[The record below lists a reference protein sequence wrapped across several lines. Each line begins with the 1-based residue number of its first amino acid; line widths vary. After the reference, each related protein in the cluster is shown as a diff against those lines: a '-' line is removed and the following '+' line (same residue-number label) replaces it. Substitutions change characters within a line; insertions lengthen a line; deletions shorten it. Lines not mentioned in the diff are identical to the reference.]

1 MRVDARAPARV
12 DLAGGTVD
20 IWPLYLFHAGAQTVN
35 IAIRCFA
42 SCVIETRADRRIVF
56 VSQDQEIRETYES
69 LTDLGLKTSA
79 LPLVREL
86 VLFFEPR
93 RGVTVKTTSQ
103 VPAGAGLGGSSALN
117 IALCGALA
125 RVTGKRYTRTQLLE
139 IAKNVEAIVI
149 RVPTGWQDYFPAL
162 YGGANAVHL
171 ERDGVKRERLPLS
184 VHDLERRF
192 VLCYTGQPRNSA
204 INNWEV
210 MKAHIDADP
219 KVRRN
224 FDQIVTIASQMREAL
239 LANDWN
245 DVAELLALEW
255 DNRKRN
261 FKGISTP
268 KIDRMIEQTAKH
280 GTLAAKVCGAGGGG
294 CVVFLVAPGT
304 KFAVEQTLTRMG
316 GRIINFG
323 VSRNGLEVRS
333 NQTELSSEARKD
345 ERR

>member
-1 MRVDARAPARV
+1 MRVEARAPARV

-20 IWPLYLFHAGAQTVN
+20 IWPLYLFHPGAQTVN
-35 IAIRCFA
+35 VAIRCYA
-42 SCVIETRADRRIVF
+42 SCVIETRADRRLVL
-56 VSQDQEIRETYES
+56 VSQDQRVRETYAS
-69 LTDLGLKTSA
+69 RADLAARTSA
-79 LPLVREL
+79 LPLLREL
-86 VLFFEPR
+86 VLFFAPQ
-93 RGVTVKTTSQ
+93 RGLTIRTASQ

-125 RVTGKRYTRTQLLE
+125 RVTGKRYTRTQILE
-139 IAKNVEAIVI
+139 IAKNVEAVVI
-149 RVPTGWQDYFPAL
+149 GVPTGWQDYFPAL

-171 ERDGVKRERLPLS
+171 ERDGVKRERLPLAFS
-184 VHDLERRF
+184 DVEKRV

-210 MKAHIDADP
+210 MKSHIDGDP

-245 DVAELLALEW
+245 DVAELLAREW

-261 FKGISTP
+261 FRGISTP
-268 KIDRMIEQTAKH
+268 KIDRMIEETSKH

-294 CVVFLVAPGT
+294 CVVFLVEPGT
-304 KFAVEQTLTRMG
+304 KPAVEQMLTRMG
-316 GRIINFG
+316 GRIINFA
-323 VSRNGLEVRS
+323 VSRTGLEVRS
-333 NQTELSSEARKD
+333 NQTEAGRRRARD
-345 ERR
+345 ERQ

>member
-1 MRVDARAPARV
+1 MRVEARAPARV

-125 RVTGKRYTRTQLLE
+125 RVTGKHYTRTQLLE

-210 MKAHIDADP
+210 MKSHIDADP

-255 DNRKRN
+255 ENRKRN

-304 KFAVEQTLTRMG
+304 KSAVEQTLTRMG

-333 NQTELSSEARKD
+333 NQTELAGEARKD

>member
-1 MRVDARAPARV
+1 MRVEARAPARV

-20 IWPLYLFHAGAQTVN
+20 IWPLYLFHSGAQTVN
-35 IAIRCFA
+35 LAIRCYA

-56 VSQDQEIRETYES
+56 VSQDQQIRETYES
-69 LTDLGLKTSA
+69 LIDLSLKTSA

-93 RGVTVKTTSQ
+93 RGVTIKTTSQ

-117 IALCGALA
+117 IALCGGLA

-139 IAKNVEAIVI
+139 IAKNVEAVVI

-162 YGGANAVHL
+162 YGAANAVHL

-184 VHDLERRF
+184 FSDLEKRF

-210 MKAHIDADP
+210 MKAHIDGDP

-224 FDQIVTIASQMREAL
+224 FDEIVTIASQMREAL

-245 DVAELLALEW
+245 DVAQLLALEW
-255 DNRKRN
+255 ENRKRN
-261 FKGISTP
+261 FEGISTP
-268 KIDRMIEQTAKH
+268 KIDKMIEQTAKQ

-304 KFAVEQTLTRMG
+304 RAAVEEMLARLG
-316 GRIINFG
+316 GQIIPFG
-323 VSRNGLEVRS
+323 VSRVGLEVRS
-333 NQTELSSEARKD
+333 NQGELTAGAR
-345 ERR
+345 RRGQR

>member
-1 MRVDARAPARV
+1 
-12 DLAGGTVD
+12 LAGGTVD

-35 IAIRCFA
+35 VAIRCYA
-42 SCVIETRADRRIVF
+42 SCVIQTRADRRLVL
-56 VSQDQEIRETYES
+56 VSQDQQIRETYAS
-69 LTDLGLKTSA
+69 LADLAARPSA

-86 VLFFEPR
+86 VLFFAPR
-93 RGVTVKTTSQ
+93 RGVTIKTTSQ

-125 RVTGKRYTRTQLLE
+125 RVTGKRYTRPQILE

-171 ERDGVKRERLPLS
+171 ERDGVKRERLPLAFAD
-184 VHDLERRF
+184 VEKRF

-210 MKAHIDADP
+210 MKSHIDGDR

-268 KIDRMIEQTAKH
+268 KIDRMIERTSKH

-304 KFAVEQTLTRMG
+304 KPAVEQILTRMG
-316 GRIINFG
+316 GRIINFA
-323 VSRNGLEVRS
+323 VSRTGLEVRS
-333 NQTELSSEARKD
+333 DQTEAGRMSRRQ
-345 ERR
+345 ERQ

>member
-1 MRVDARAPARV
+1 MRVEARAPARV

-20 IWPLYLFHAGAQTVN
+20 IWPLYLFHSGAQTVN
-35 IAIRCFA
+35 LAIRCYA
-42 SCVIETRADRRIVF
+42 SCVIETRADRRVVLI
-56 VSQDQEIRETYES
+56 SQDQQIRETYES
-69 LTDLGLKTSA
+69 LTDLALKTSA

-93 RGVTVKTTSQ
+93 RGVTIKTTSQ

-117 IALCGALA
+117 IALCGGLA

-139 IAKNVEAIVI
+139 IAKNVEAVVI

-162 YGGANAVHL
+162 YGAANAVHL

-184 VHDLERRF
+184 FSDLEKRF

-210 MKAHIDADP
+210 MKAHIDGDP

-224 FDQIVTIASQMREAL
+224 FDEIVTIASQMREAL

-255 DNRKRN
+255 ENRKRN
-261 FKGISTP
+261 FEGISTP
-268 KIDRMIEQTAKH
+268 KIDKMIEQTAKQ

-304 KFAVEQTLTRMG
+304 RAAVEQMLARLG
-316 GRIINFG
+316 GQIIPFG
-323 VSRNGLEVRS
+323 VSRVGLEVRS
-333 NQTELSSEARKD
+333 NQGELTAEAR
-345 ERR
+345 RRGRR

>member
-1 MRVDARAPARV
+1 MKVEARAPARV

-20 IWPLYLFHAGAQTVN
+20 IWPLYLFHPGAQTVN
-35 IAIRCFA
+35 IALRCYA
-42 SCVIETRADRRIVF
+42 SCRVETRADHRVVLI
-56 VSQDQEIRETYES
+56 SQDQNIHENYES
-69 LTDLGLKTSA
+69 LTDLSLKQSA
-79 LPLVREL
+79 LPLLREL

-93 RGVTVKTTSQ
+93 RGVTIRTSSQ
-103 VPAGAGLGGSSALN
+103 VPVAAGLGGSSALN
-117 IALCGALA
+117 IAICGALA

-139 IAKNVEAIVI
+139 IAKNVEALVI
-149 RVPTGWQDYFPAL
+149 KVPTGWQDYFPAL
-162 YGGANAVHL
+162 YGAANAVHL

-184 VHDLERRF
+184 FADLEKRF

-210 MKAHIDADP
+210 MKAHIDGDP

-255 DNRKRN
+255 ENRKRN
-261 FKGISTP
+261 FEGISTP

-294 CVVFLVAPGT
+294 CVVFLVKPGT
-304 KFAVEQTLTRMG
+304 KAAVEKALTRMG
-316 GRIINFG
+316 GQIVNFS
-323 VSRNGLEVRS
+323 VSRTGLEVRLNHTGHEWEVTRGS
-333 NQTELSSEARKD
+333 
-345 ERR
+345 RR